1 MSLWQLILR
10 QLRQRSLSSVLTA
23 LSVALGVMLVSAIL
37 LLQHQMERHFLEPGR
52 GYSIVVGAP
61 GSALQL
67 VLNGVYH
74 MDKSPGLMPMRTWLE
89 LEEDDSVALAVPYA
103 VGDSFHGYRVVATT
117 DALFDER
124 FPHPA
129 GAGEDKLAE
138 GRPFDFSRER
148 LFETLERL
156 GASQLGEEG
165 EADEPAHVEPKDVE
179 VTAAGTYTIDE
190 APVELGAA
198 VTALAG
204 GPVHVIA
211 GPDAPQA
218 AVVALLD
225 ALRAGGAR
233 DLRIVAEAE
242 HHEHHGE
249 AHEEEDH
256 DAKDVEVTPQGEYE
270 VEGTTRALAD
280 AVTAVRGDVVHVVT
294 HDETPQAAVIALLDA
309 LRTAGVTQIRIVDE
323 HEHEHEHDEHE
334 HAHEG
339 EEHAHEGEEHAH
351 EGEEHAHEGEEHA
364 HEGEEHAHE
373 GEEHA
378 HEAAPTGMTE
388 AEGEHG
394 HDDHDE
400 HGHDEP
406 ATAMAEPHDDHG
418 HDDHDEHGHDD
429 HGHDDPATAMAAP
442 HDDHDEH
449 GHDDHGD
456 EHGHD
461 DHAHDDHGHEG
472 HDHGAVMEAV
482 LGAEVAAAMHIHVG
496 DEIEPTHGIDDG
508 AAHEHEHLWKV
519 VGILKPTGTPVDRVV
534 FINLDSFFAI
544 DEHAAGALIPGTA
557 EAGLSTVLL
566 FPRPG
571 VHKAMLLSKL
581 NRRPDV
587 QVADVNEQIRNLFT
601 IVGSVDV
608 IFLIVSVLV
617 VFIGVLSILVAIYN
631 TMSERRREVAILR
644 AIGARRGT
652 VFGAIVGEATVLTV
666 LGALGGLVL
675 GHLLVWLASGRVEEA
690 AGFRPEAS
698 TLLSVE
704 LLVLVVVTAAGAL
717 AGMVPAWKAYR
728 TDVAESL
735 RPLS

>member
-89 LEEDDSVALAVPYA
+89 LEEDESVALAVPYA

-190 APVELGAA
+190 APIELAAA

-204 GPVHVIA
+204 APVHVIA

-225 ALRAGGAR
+225 ALRAGGIR
-233 DLRIVAEAE
+233 DVRIVAEAE

-280 AVTAVRGDVVHVVT
+280 AVAAMRGDVVHVVT
-294 HDETPQAAVIALLDA
+294 HDETPQAAVIALIDA

-323 HEHEHEHDEHE
+323 HAHEHEHDEHD
-334 HAHEG
+334 
-339 EEHAHEGEEHAH
+339 HAH

-378 HEAAPTGMTE
+378 HEAAPTAMTE
-388 AEGEHG
+388 AEREHG
-394 HDDHDE
+394 HDDHDD
-400 HGHDEP
+400 HAHDEP
-406 ATAMAEPHDDHG
+406 ATAMAEPHDDHA
-418 HDDHDEHGHDD
+418 HDDHAHDD
-429 HGHDDPATAMAAP
+429 HAHDEPATAMAEP
-442 HDDHDEH
+442 H
-449 GHDDHGD
+449 D

-461 DHAHDDHGHEG
+461 DHAHDEHGHEG

-482 LGAEVAAAMHIHVG
+482 LGAEVAASMRIQVG
-496 DEIEPTHGIDDG
+496 DEIEPTHGVDDG

-544 DEHAAGALIPGTA
+544 DEHAAGALIPGTS

-601 IVGSVDV
+601 IVGSIDV

>member
-129 GAGEDKLAE
+129 GEGEEKLAE

-156 GASQLGEEG
+156 GASQLAAGAEGAEG
-165 EADEPAHVEPKDVE
+165 EGAAVEPKDVE
-179 VTAAGTYTIDE
+179 VTAAGTYTIDGAE
-190 APVELGAA
+190 VALDAA
-198 VTALAG
+198 VSALG
-204 GPVHVIA
+204 TGPVHVITE
-211 GPDAPQA
+211 PNAPQA
-218 AVVALLD
+218 AVLALIE
-225 ALRAGGAR
+225 AVRAAGVR
-233 DLRIVAEAE
+233 DLRLVREEE
-242 HHEHHGE
+242 HHEHHGD

-256 DAKDVEVTPQGEYE
+256 DAKDVEVTAEGHYE
-270 VEGTTRALAD
+270 VLGAELALEA
-280 AVTAVRGDVVHVVT
+280 AVTAVRGEAVHVIT
-294 HDETPQAAVIALLDA
+294 HDDSPLTAVMALLDA
-309 LRTAGVTQIRIVDE
+309 LHTAGVEQIRIVDASA
-323 HEHEHEHDEHE
+323 HEHEHEHE

-339 EEHAHEGEEHAH
+339 EDHEGEHAHEGEAHEHEGEHAH
-351 EGEEHAHEGEEHA
+351 EGETHEGEHAHEGDAHEHE
-364 HEGEEHAHE
+364 HEGETHE
-373 GEEHA
+373 GEHA
-378 HEAAPTGMTE
+378 HEAH
-388 AEGEHG
+388 EGEHA
-394 HDDHDE
+394 DHEGEDHEGE
-400 HGHDEP
+400 HAHEDEP
-406 ATAMAEPHDDHG
+406 TTAMAEHTHDDHG
-418 HDDHDEHGHDD
+418 HDHEDHDDPDDHDHDHGHDD
-429 HGHDDPATAMAAP
+429 HGHDD
-442 HDDHDEH
+442 
-449 GHDDHGD
+449 
-456 EHGHD
+456 
-461 DHAHDDHGHEG
+461 HEG

-482 LGAEVAAAMHIHVG
+482 LGAEVAAAMHIQVG
-496 DEIEPTHGIDDG
+496 DEIEPTHGVDDG

-581 NRRPDV
+581 NRRPDI

-617 VFIGVLSILVAIYN
+617 VLIGLLSILVAIYN

-644 AIGARRGT
+644 AIGARRRT
-652 VFGAIVGEATVLTV
+652 VFGAIVGEATVLSV
-666 LGALGGLVL
+666 LGALSGLVL
-675 GHLLVWLASGRVEEA
+675 GHVLVWLASGRIEEA

-704 LLVLVVVTAAGAL
+704 LLVLLGVTAAGAL
-717 AGMVPAWKAYR
+717 AGIVPAWKAYR